1 MPQIVKLNDF
11 THNDTTQNKYGKFE
25 KANFKKNIKL
35 EDINKNGHIQLEYD
49 INNNPY
55 LEVATSKNN
64 SILTSEYIKTNEA
77 SFNSIK
83 LKNDDLEE
91 TLKKMMVKIRYL
103 EDRVTE
109 LEESKKV
116 VKLDITE
123 DFDENLYLIEFKNP
137 SVGLF
142 GVFKLN
148 NNIEY
153 LYICYYIEKNVSY
166 WKLINKVEF

>member
-25 KANFKKNIKL
+25 KAIFKKNIKL

-55 LEVATSKNN
+55 LEIATNNNN

-91 TLKKMMVKIRYL
+91 TLKKMMIKIKYL

-109 LEESKKV
+109 LEESKKI
-116 VKLDITE
+116 VKLDIDE

-142 GVFKLN
+142 GIFKLN
-148 NNIEY
+148 DKKEY

-166 WKLINKVEF
+166 WKLINNVEY